1 MLTAGQGLPPSEA
14 ALIYGQ
20 GAPSG
25 IPAYDTPHLSPAV
38 MGVPNRYGLS
48 KMPGMPDTTTEL
60 MRRDAAGQGIVDP
73 FAPLAAD
80 QRVPFT
86 DALGFRFADRGQF
99 AFNVPKF
106 FPARDPIDKLLY
118 EKAASVAPDM
128 AADLSDFSALRG
140 MDNMIEPLSSRYEM
154 MREIA
159 KDMTHT
165 RDPYMVPRTGP
176 SVMHPGRAAQPP
188 EWYVKPGASRARRW

>member
-1 MLTAGQGLPPSEA
+1 MS
-14 ALIYGQ
+14 
-20 GAPSG
+20 
-25 IPAYDTPHLSPAV
+25 
-38 MGVPNRYGLS
+38 
-48 KMPGMPDTTTEL
+48 
-60 MRRDAAGQGIVDP
+60 
-73 FAPLAAD
+73 
-80 QRVPFT
+80 
-86 DALGFRFADRGQF
+86 
-99 AFNVPKF
+99 
-106 FPARDPIDKLLY
+106 
-118 EKAASVAPDM
+118 
-128 AADLSDFSALRG
+128 ADLSDFSALRG